1 MSVFLNEEVSLK
13 ISYVFKKLKEIIE
26 NSKNSI
32 SSKKEKVLFKTDIQA
47 CLNYKFE
54 DALEE
59 SIKKIIIDH
68 AFKAEQLSPGSFK
81 ETILIS
87 NDLLMNENRNEHDV
101 KVSFHPKLEDLKK
114 IIDVFSTDE
123 VVSALCFE
131 AINLSGFGGKISIEK
146 SLNSE
151 TSVELIDGYSFKHD
165 NLGIHPIKIKKPRI
179 ICIDGYIES
188 VSEANLLFEG
198 AVQLKHPLILV
209 CRGMSDEVLQT
220 IKVNKDRKTM
230 FIYPIK
236 IPFDL
241 QGINTIA
248 DISTVIGLNPVS
260 CNLGDLISATKI
272 EDSVEID
279 EIFITG
285 NSLIIKNSKTRKNVN
300 LHLRSLIEK
309 RHSSNVDVEEL
320 LTVRIKS
327 LSNNC
332 VIIRLP
338 NDSKYVSTSQSID
351 YVLRSVKSMLDY
363 GIFFDNNKIKLYG
376 SRQFSI
382 DMSKKLYS
390 LIKNIHAFLE

>member
-1 MSVFLNEEVSLK
+1 MSVLLNEEVSLK

-26 NSKNSI
+26 NSKSSI
-32 SSKKEKVLFKTDIQA
+32 SFEKEKVFFKTDIQA
-47 CLNYKFE
+47 CIDYRFK
-54 DALEE
+54 DSLEE

-81 ETILIS
+81 ETILVS
-87 NDLLMNENRNEHDV
+87 NSLFDGIKNECDIRF
-101 KVSFHPKLEDLKK
+101 SYHPKLEDLKK
-114 IIDVFSTDE
+114 IIDLFSTNKT
-123 VVSALCFE
+123 VSNLCYE
-131 AINLSGFGGKISIEK
+131 AISLSGFGGKISIEK

-151 TSVELIDGYSFKHD
+151 TSIELIDGYSFKHD

-179 ICIDGYIES
+179 ICVDGYIES

-198 AVQLKHPLILV
+198 AVQLKHPLILI

-220 IKVNKDRKTM
+220 IKVNRDRKTM

-241 QGINTIA
+241 QGINTIS
-248 DISTVIGLNPVS
+248 DISTVIGSNPVS
-260 CNLGDLISATKI
+260 CNLGNLISSTKI
-272 EDSVEID
+272 DDSVEID
-279 EIFITG
+279 EVFITG

-300 LHLRSLIEK
+300 SHIKSLIEK
-309 RHSSNVDVEEL
+309 RNSSNADLEEL
-320 LTVRIKS
+320 LTFRIKS

-363 GIFFDNNKIKLYG
+363 GVFFDNDEIKLYG
-376 SRQFSI
+376 SYQFSI

-390 LIKNIHAFLE
+390 LIKNVYAFLD